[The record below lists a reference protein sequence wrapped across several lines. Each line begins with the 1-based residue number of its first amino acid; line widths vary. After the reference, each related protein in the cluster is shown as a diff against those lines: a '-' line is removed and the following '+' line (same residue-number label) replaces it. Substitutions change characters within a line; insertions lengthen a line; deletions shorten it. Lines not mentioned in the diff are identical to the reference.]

1 VGASVTQCDISSWCP
16 LHKPGY
22 HCELMGRPQC
32 IPDMVLRLFFNASGC
47 RKLKGC
53 EYKYPSSFQLSDH
66 GILSRESKTIS
77 INAFLSIYIIS
88 THFKRLSSSS
98 QHQANTN
105 RFNVPA
111 VAESKGSEKDEKPIS
126 SAIFAKSKNFK
137 PGIYVNQAYKWITC
151 YKANICE
158 VRWLSTLLSRFN
170 YVIELRS

>member
-1 VGASVTQCDISSWCP
+1 MGASVTQCDISSWCP

-88 THFKRLSSSS
+88 THFKRLSLSS
-98 QHQANTN
+98 QHQTNTN
-105 RFNVPA
+105 RCLMCLRWPRAKVPRRT
-111 VAESKGSEKDEKPIS
+111 
-126 SAIFAKSKNFK
+126 KN
-137 PGIYVNQAYKWITC
+137 
-151 YKANICE
+151 
-158 VRWLSTLLSRFN
+158 LSRPPFSQN
-170 YVIELRS
+170 QKILNQGSM